1 MRALW
6 IRNTWVTRIFLTK
19 KFAKWSGDVGLAD
32 EKLESTIVEVEN
44 GLIDADLGGSV
55 FKKRIGINGQGKSGS
70 LRTIIGFKEG
80 ERAFFL
86 YGFPKGE
93 RDNITKKEK
102 AALKEMAKVYFE
114 LNILQLKIA
123 LESGAIREITRRSE
137 EKPS

>member
-1 MRALW
+1 M
-6 IRNTWVTRIFLTK
+6 TRIFLTK
-19 KFAKWSGDVGLAD
+19 KFGKWSDDVGLAD
-32 EKLESTIVEVEN
+32 EKIESTIAEIEN
-44 GLIDADLGGSV
+44 GLIDADLGGSI

-93 RDNITKKEK
+93 RDNITKQEK

-114 LNILQLKIA
+114 MNDQQLKTA
-123 LESGAIREITRRSE
+123 LEAGAIREITRNSE
-137 EKPS
+137 E